1 MNIFKMIFDWIISD
15 IMKTVAVI
23 LAAGSGSRMNMDVKK
38 QYMELG
44 GKPLIYYSIKA
55 FEESIIDDIV
65 LVVSRGDVD
74 YVRSEIVQKYGF
86 DKVTAVV
93 EGGLYRYHS
102 VRLGLEAADPKCD
115 YAFIHDGARP
125 FITDEIIMRTLHAV
139 KEYGACAVGMPV
151 KDTIKIADED
161 GFAVSTPDRNL
172 TWSIQTPQAFSY
184 KLILDLQRK
193 LDREEGE
200 LMARGI
206 NVTDDAMVV
215 EYFSDKKVKLVEG
228 SYNNIKITTPDDIPA
243 AESILR
249 QMGV

>member
-1 MNIFKMIFDWIISD
+1 
-15 IMKTVAVI
+15 MKTVAVI